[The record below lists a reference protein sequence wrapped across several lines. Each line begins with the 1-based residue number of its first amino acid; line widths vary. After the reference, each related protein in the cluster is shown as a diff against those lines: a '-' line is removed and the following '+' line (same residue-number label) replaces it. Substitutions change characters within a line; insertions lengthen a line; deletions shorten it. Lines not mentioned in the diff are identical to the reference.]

1 MLAHRVR
8 VYPGICASSDTL
20 VDIYI
25 DACEDVALH
34 PLYSQREVPFQ
45 PGHGVDKQRHR
56 SMPVHRL
63 VREMASNLNLEPE
76 SFAQED
82 PRGARASRPN
92 MELDV
97 TRLESTLFEESV
109 SIEKGKNELFCFHHR
124 CR

>member
-1 MLAHRVR
+1 MKDPSMQFCMLAHRVR
-8 VYPGICASSDTL
+8 VYPGICASNDTL

-25 DACEDVALH
+25 DACEDVAMH

-45 PGHGVDKQRHR
+45 PGNGADKQRLR

-82 PRGARASRPN
+82 GRGARASRPN
-92 MELDV
+92 MEMEMS
-97 TRLESTLFEESV
+97 RLESTLFEQPV
-109 SIEKGKNELFCFHHR
+109 SIFI
-124 CR
+124 